1 MVKKSLYDKADKKLQ
16 RWATTIGAIIVIIG
30 AITAVCSWAS
40 SQFANAVSGQISDFQ
55 QETREAN
62 TKSEQATT
70 RIELMVLMEHDPE
83 NVVAIE
89 RMATHYFQELNG
101 DLYMTQKYSDWAK
114 KYGGDTSI
122 VVTGGNNNGK

>member
-1 MVKKSLYDKADKKLQ
+1 MAKKSLYDKADKKLQ
-16 RWATTIGAIIVIIG
+16 RWATTIGAIIVIGG

-40 SQFANAVSGQISDFQ
+40 SQFANAVSSQISDFQ

-122 VVTGGNNNGK
+122 VVGGNNNGK